1 MGTRKTLFFPPITP
15 RSRCVRHAKTTGNES
30 SRTKVILV
38 HEMNILRPCQ
48 NILKV
53 IIYWLNIQDNFLAS

>member
-1 MGTRKTLFFPPITP
+1 MGTRKALFFPLITP
-15 RSRCVRHAKTTGNES
+15 CSRRARHAKTTGDES
-30 SRTKVILV
+30 SRTNVILV
-38 HEMNILRPCQ
+38 HEMYILRPFQ